1 MFILIL
7 ILIISIINTVINIV
21 LLYLIIRNNGNV
33 LANKI
38 GNQNK
43 NKGIIL
49 NIQQI
54 TYSPH
59 NAYNNREIIED
70 MKYNANKSEPSNY
83 GELNN

>member
-49 NIQQI
+49 NIQ
-54 TYSPH
+54 
-59 NAYNNREIIED
+59 
-70 MKYNANKSEPSNY
+70 
-83 GELNN
+83 